1 MEVHHEKACSHRRRS
16 FCHCSLRQRV
26 RSFRR
31 RHAPRSFHPHT
42 PYIAIN
48 APSVQAVAA
57 VQSGI
62 LNKSSGGYSLAT
74 QNLSTNAGNVTVNA
88 PQMQL
93 TAMRNSAVVNSSTG
107 GYSTAAQNL
116 STNVG
121 HVDINGPSLQL
132 TALANSFVGNFSS
145 GSYSKAVQN
154 LATNNGCTSCN

>member
-1 MEVHHEKACSHRRRS
+1 
-16 FCHCSLRQRV
+16 
-26 RSFRR
+26 
-31 RHAPRSFHPHT
+31 
-42 PYIAIN
+42 
-48 APSVQAVAA
+48 
-57 VQSGI
+57 
-62 LNKSSGGYSLAT
+62 
-74 QNLSTNAGNVTVNA
+74 
-88 PQMQL
+88 MQL